1 MDGRLRMVLS
11 ELLSREEPTTLAD
24 LADRVRVSR
33 RTLQE
38 DLDRMDAWLAKVPGA
53 CLHRQP
59 RRGIWL
65 EAEPQA
71 RTLLAAEAGGA
82 SRGDMV
88 TLSPVE
94 RQRRLIGLLLT
105 EGRPT
110 TLQAMADRL
119 FFSRATIQKDVEG
132 VARWLAARGLILHR
146 RPRQG
151 VELTGPESA
160 WRRAVAEYLREI
172 GEPQSD
178 TRLDAGSIAELAV
191 LFPGLKITMLEE
203 AVRMTESSMGFRFSD
218 EAYAGLVVHL
228 AVTVARMQQG
238 KEVRMTPVQMQE
250 FAAKREYE
258 LARQMTDRLSAAL
271 GLVFPEDEI
280 GYISL
285 HLLGAK
291 VQANLSRPDELQS
304 TLSSLD
310 RGVLALAKRIVALAE
325 KALDLP
331 LQEDLQLL
339 TGLALHLRPT
349 INRLKHGLGLRN
361 PVLDELKRSYP
372 SFMGVAWMAA
382 AIIEETESVSVTEEE
397 VGYLAMHLG
406 AAVERSRTRRR
417 VLVVC
422 GSGLGTAQLVASKLR
437 THFPDLEI
445 AGLVPSLAITEADL
459 IRQGIDLIIATVPVA
474 AGLTPV
480 VRVHPLLREEDVQR
494 LARFLG
500 GAAHAAAAKATV
512 APDPLLTLR
521 GLLEGRLLHVRTRAA
536 SKQGVITDLARALL
550 DAGHVTKGFYTAVCQ
565 REATTS
571 TAIGKGVAIPHA
583 EAQFT
588 REAAIAL
595 GVLPQAVDWSGEP
608 ADLIFMLALD
618 VRRPDL
624 VEAVTRELY
633 QLISDDQALDRIRG
647 TVPG

>member
-1 MDGRLRMVLS
+1 MDGRLRTVLT
-11 ELLSREEPTTLAD
+11 ELLSREEPVTLAD
-24 LADRVRVSR
+24 LADRVKVSR

-38 DLDRMDAWLAKVPGA
+38 DLDQLAPLLAPSGA
-53 CLHRQP
+53 ALRRVP

-65 EAEPQA
+65 EAGPQA
-71 RTLLAAEAGGA
+71 RQQLAALTGA
-82 SRGDMV
+82 RGDMV
-88 TLSPVE
+88 TLSPAE
-94 RQRRLIGLLLT
+94 RQRRLVGLLLA
-105 EGRPT
+105 EGKPT
-110 TLQAMADRL
+110 TLQALADRL

-132 VARWLAARGLILHR
+132 VARWLAARGLTLHR

-151 VELTGPESA
+151 IELTGPESA
-160 WRRAVAEYLREI
+160 WRRAVAEYLRDA
-172 GEPQSD
+172 GEEAAD
-178 TRLDAGSIAELAV
+178 TRLDAGSTAELAR
-191 LFPGLKITMLEE
+191 LFPTLNIPMLEE
-203 AVRMTESSMGFRFSD
+203 AVRMTEASMGFRFSD

-238 KEVRMTPVQMQE
+238 KEVHMTPLQMQE

-271 GLVFPEDEI
+271 GLVFPEDEV

-304 TLSSLD
+304 TLASLD
-310 RGVLALAKRIVALAE
+310 PGILALSQRIAALAE

-361 PVLDELKRSYP
+361 PVLEELKRSYP
-372 SFMGVAWMAA
+372 SIMGIAWMAA
-382 AIIEETESVSVTEEE
+382 AILEETESIAVTEEE

-445 AGLVPSLAITEADL
+445 AGLVPSLTINEAEL
-459 IRQGIDLIIATVPVA
+459 ERQGIDLVIATVPVA
-474 AGLTPV
+474 AGLIPV
-480 VRVHPLLREEDVQR
+480 VRVHPLLREEDVHR

-500 GAAHAAAAKATV
+500 GARPASSQPRV

-521 GLLEGRLLHVRTRAA
+521 GLLEGRLLQVRTRAA
-536 SKQGVITDLARALL
+536 SKQGVITDLARALGE
-550 DAGHVTKGFYTAVCQ
+550 AGYVTKGFCTAVCQ
-565 REATTS
+565 REAITS

-588 REAAIAL
+588 KEAAIAL
-595 GVLPQAVDWSGEP
+595 GVLPQPVDWNGEP
-608 ADLIFMLALD
+608 ADIICMLALD

-633 QLISDDQALDRIRG
+633 QLISDD
-647 TVPG
+647 

>member
-1 MDGRLRMVLS
+1 MDGRLRTILS
-11 ELLSREEPTTLAD
+11 ELLSREEPVTLAD
-24 LADRVRVSR
+24 LADRARVSR

-38 DLDRMDAWLAKVPGA
+38 DLDQVDRQLTRFPGA
-53 CLHRQP
+53 VLKRQP

-65 EAEPQA
+65 EALPEA
-71 RTLLAAEAGGA
+71 RRRIAAEVGSAA
-82 SRGDMV
+82 EMV
-88 TLSPVE
+88 TLSPAE
-94 RQRRLIGLLLT
+94 RQRRLVGLLLA

-110 TLQAMADRL
+110 TMQALADRL
-119 FFSRATIQKDVEG
+119 YFSRGTIQKDVDA
-132 VARWLAARGLILHR
+132 VARWLAARGLTLHR

-151 VELTGPESA
+151 IELTGPESA
-160 WRRAVAEYLREI
+160 WRRAVAEHLRET
-172 GEPQSD
+172 GPDAADQ
-178 TRLDAGSIAELAV
+178 RLDVGSTAELAR
-191 LFPGLKITMLEE
+191 LFPALPIPMLEE
-203 AVRMTESSMGFRFSD
+203 AVRMTEAAMGFRFSD
-218 EAYAGLVVHL
+218 EAFAGLVVHL
-228 AVTVARMQQG
+228 AVTIARMQQG
-238 KEVRMTPVQMQE
+238 KEVRMTPLQMQE
-250 FAAKREYE
+250 FTVKREYE
-258 LARQMTDRLSAAL
+258 LARQMADRLSAAL
-271 GLVFPEDEI
+271 NLLFPEDEV

-291 VQANLSRPDELQS
+291 VQANLSRPEELQS
-304 TLSSLD
+304 TLAGLD
-310 RGVLALAKRIVALAE
+310 PGILALARRMAALAE

-372 SFMGVAWMAA
+372 SIMGVAWMAA
-382 AIIEETESVSVTEEE
+382 AILEETESIAVTEEE

-422 GSGLGTAQLVASKLR
+422 GSGLGTAQLVASRLR

-445 AGLVPSLAITEADL
+445 AGLVPSLAVTEAEL
-459 IRQGIDLIIATVPVA
+459 ERQGIDLVIATIPVA
-474 AGLTPV
+474 AGLVPV
-480 VRVHPLLREEDVQR
+480 VRVHPLLREEDIQR

-500 GAAHAAAAKATV
+500 GARRTTAPVPT

-521 GLLEGRLLHVRTRAA
+521 TLLEGRLLQVRTRAA
-536 SKQGVITDLARALL
+536 SRQGVITDLARALGE
-550 DAGHVTKGFYTAVCQ
+550 AGYVTKGFCTAVCQ
-565 REATTS
+565 REAITS

-583 EAQFT
+583 EAQYA

-595 GVLPQAVDWSGEP
+595 GVLPQPVDWNGEP
-608 ADLIFMLALD
+608 ADIIFMLALD
-618 VRRPDL
+618 IRRPDL

-647 TVPG
+647 TVRM